1 MSDSL
6 SGLTSERRTR
16 LLSIVAERGLV
27 AEAAE
32 DVLARAIELQ
42 VDLYRQH
49 LAEGIIERLSGRTL
63 HYEDNHILGVHVTR
77 ACQQIARRCEEVA
90 QPPEASA
97 AVS

>member
-16 LLSIVAERGLV
+16 LLSVAAERGLV
-27 AEAAE
+27 AKAAE
-32 DVLARAIELQ
+32 DALACAVELQ
-42 VDLYRQH
+42 VELYRQH
-49 LAEGIIERLSGRTL
+49 LAEGIIERLSGRIL

-77 ACQQIARRCEEVA
+77 ACQQIARRCEEVT
-90 QPPEASA
+90 QPTEASA